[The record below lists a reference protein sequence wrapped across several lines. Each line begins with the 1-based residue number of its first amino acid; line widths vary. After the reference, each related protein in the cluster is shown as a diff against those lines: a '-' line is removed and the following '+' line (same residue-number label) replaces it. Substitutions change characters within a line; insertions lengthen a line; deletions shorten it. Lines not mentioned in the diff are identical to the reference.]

1 LLKNVK
7 NIDYCRLRLSTYIV
21 DIPCWIGGE
30 AEMVCFVQPNETI
43 VIRPDSKMFIPVNIP
58 KCEHLSKF
66 GVLERS
72 VELFMRLT
80 RTILSD
86 VPK

>member
-1 LLKNVK
+1 LLLLKNVTQ
-7 NIDYCRLRLSTYIV
+7 IDYCRLKLSTYAV

-30 AEMVCFVQPNETI
+30 EEMVCYVQSNETM

-58 KCEHLSKF
+58 KCEHLSIF

-72 VELFMRLT
+72 V
-80 RTILSD
+80 
-86 VPK
+86 

>member
-7 NIDYCRLRLSTYIV
+7 KIDYCRLKLSTYTV
-21 DIPCWIGGE
+21 DIPCWIGGK
-30 AEMVCFVQPNETI
+30 AEMVCYVQSNETI
-43 VIRPDSKMFIPVNIP
+43 VIRPDSKNFIPVNIP

-80 RTILSD
+80 RPMLSD
-86 VPK
+86 VP

>member
-1 LLKNVK
+1 MLKNATK
-7 NIDYCRLRLSTYIV
+7 IDYCRLKLSTYTV

-30 AEMVCFVQPNETI
+30 AEMVCYVQSNETI
-43 VIRPDSKMFIPVNIP
+43 VIRPVSNMFIPVNIP
-58 KCEHLSKF
+58 QCEHLSKF